1 MPKIFYHVYNSDY
14 GFHAIYDET
23 RSKIKEWE
31 GEYETYYIIQDILSL
46 VDIDLFRDTSPFD
59 INNDFGKKFADKI

>member
-1 MPKIFYHVYNSDY
+1 MRKNFYHVYNL

-23 RSKIKEWE
+23 RTKIKEWE
-31 GEYETYYIIQDILSL
+31 GDYETYYIVQDILSL
-46 VDIDLFRDTSPFD
+46 VGIDLFRDTSPFH